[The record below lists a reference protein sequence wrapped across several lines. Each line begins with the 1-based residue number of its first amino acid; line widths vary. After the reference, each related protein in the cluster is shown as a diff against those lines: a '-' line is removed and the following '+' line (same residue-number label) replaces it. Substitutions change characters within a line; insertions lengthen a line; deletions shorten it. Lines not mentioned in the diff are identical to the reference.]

1 MAIEVTIRWTR
12 HPLTISRE
20 AEQRAAA
27 AVMKAAHDIEG
38 LAKRVVPVD
47 TGNLKN
53 SIQVAEDGEM
63 AATIGPRG
71 VEYDYYVEMGTRRM
85 GARPYMRPAAEQVR
99 PAFITAKWPNSSAGR
114 GYLGRR

>member
-53 SIQVAEDGEM
+53 SIQVAEDGPL

-85 GARPYMRPAAEQVR
+85 GARPYMRPAAEHVR
-99 PAFITAKWPNSSAGR
+99 PAFITAMEQIIG
-114 GYLGRR
+114 

>member
-1 MAIEVTIRWTR
+1 MAIEVRITWSR

-20 AEQRAAA
+20 AQERAAA
-27 AVMKAAHDIEG
+27 AVLKAAHDIEG

-53 SIQVAEDGEM
+53 SIQVAEDGDM

-85 GARPYMRPAAEQVR
+85 ASRPYLRPAAEHVR
-99 PAFITAKWPNSSAGR
+99 ASFVTAMEQIIG
-114 GYLGRR
+114 

>member
-1 MAIEVTIRWTR
+1 MAIEVTIRWTG

-27 AVMKAAHDIEG
+27 AVTKAAHDIEG

-53 SIQVAEDGEM
+53 SIQVAEDGQREAGEEHGVVAGEFH
-63 AATIGPRG
+63 AATCSASTVSTRAAMRSG
-71 VEYDYYVEMGTRRM
+71 VT
-85 GARPYMRPAAEQVR
+85 ARWS
-99 PAFITAKWPNSSAGR
+99 K
-114 GYLGRR
+114 